1 MKFLKK
7 ILGRNRYDPI
17 ADRKNCLPEWQ
28 RIFPGQ
34 EKEIETFIS
43 IIHEAFLVPN
53 AFKYHVRPSDTIG
66 LYYDMSRNPDS
77 DNLEYVVFID
87 RLEEEF
93 NFKYREGI
101 ITSESTFED
110 AFRQITKRGNQERC
124 V

>member
-7 ILGRNRYDPI
+7 ILGRNRYGPI
-17 ADRKNCLPEWQ
+17 ADRKNCLLEWQ

-34 EKEIETFIS
+34 EEEIETFIS

-53 AFKYHVRPSDTIG
+53 AFKYYVHPSDSIG
-66 LYYDMSRNPDS
+66 FYYNMSRNTDS
-77 DNLEYVVFID
+77 DNLEYTVFID

-93 NFKYREGI
+93 NFKYKEGK
-101 ITSESTFED
+101 ITSDSTFED
-110 AFRQITKRGNQERC
+110 AFRQISKPGTGS

>member
-1 MKFLKK
+1 MNFLKR
-7 ILGRNRYDPI
+7 ISGIDRYAPI
-17 ADRKNCLPEWQ
+17 ADRKNGMIEWQ

-53 AFKYHVRPSDTIG
+53 KFKYHVRPSDTIG
-66 LYYDMSRNPDS
+66 LYYDMSRNTDS

-101 ITSESTFED
+101 ITSDSTFED
-110 AFRQITKRGNQERC
+110 AFRQITKPK
-124 V
+124 